1 MENQFF
7 ITSCRPVDKGMKK
20 HVVKNKVGLAL
31 RERIS
36 RAHRNGEEFY
46 VMVMIP
52 LMPAF
57 EGDVLD
63 TISAVLRIQIGYY

>member
-7 ITSCRPVDKGMKK
+7 ITSCRIVDKGMKK
-20 HVVKNKVGLAL
+20 FIVKNKIGLAL
-31 RERIS
+31 RERIL
-36 RAHRNGEEFY
+36 RAHNNSEDFY

-63 TISAVLRIQIGYY
+63 TVSAVLRI

>member
-7 ITSCRPVDKGMKK
+7 ITSCRPHDKGMKQYI
-20 HVVKNKVGLAL
+20 VKNKIGLAL
-31 RERIS
+31 RERIV
-36 RAHRNGEEFY
+36 RAHKNDEEFY

-57 EGDVLD
+57 EGDVMD
-63 TISAVLRIQIGYY
+63 TISAMLRI